1 MIAVFRK
8 PSLASLEQRELD
20 EVRRT
25 LLVAERERDFYI
37 HSINYCTARIAALE
51 ARVKAQPP
59 AEKAS
64 TFWEPNAIR
73 AGGKV

>member
-1 MIAVFRK
+1 MFRK
-8 PSLASLEQRELD
+8 PTLAQIEAKELD

-51 ARVKAQPP
+51 ARVNAAAP